1 MAARSGDS
9 HDVRQPD
16 EGAEPFTLHEDQWG
30 FVFSPSASM
39 PRGAATVGVF
49 VDALDLFLNERP
61 AEDGLLNQVWW
72 LQPPR

>member
-16 EGAEPFTLHEDQWG
+16 EEAEHFTLHEDQWG

-39 PRGAATVGVF
+39 RLVVR
-49 VDALDLFLNERP
+49 RP
-61 AEDGLLNQVWW
+61 SASSSM
-72 LQPPR
+72 PSISS